1 MESKSTGC
9 TRRTRLQVYE
19 VLARDKGWRGGRVQA
34 AGLKG
39 RGKKAPEDK

>member
-1 MESKSTGC
+1 MESNSTGY
-9 TRRTRLQVYE
+9 TRCTRLQVYE

-39 RGKKAPEDK
+39 RGKKEREDK